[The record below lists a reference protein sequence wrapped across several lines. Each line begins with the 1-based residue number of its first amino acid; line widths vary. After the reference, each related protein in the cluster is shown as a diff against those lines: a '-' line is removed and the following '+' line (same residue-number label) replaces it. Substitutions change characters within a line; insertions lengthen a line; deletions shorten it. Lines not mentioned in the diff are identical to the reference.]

1 MRLTLLACC
10 LLAAAPLLAHHSFG
24 AEYDGN
30 KPITLT
36 GVVTSSGQESEASA
50 KLTAQIQIENNWADR

>member
-30 KPITLT
+30 KPRKNR
-36 GVVTSSGQESEASA
+36 AFRDA
-50 KLTAQIQIENNWADR
+50 